1 MKEQGLFRTKLFGGF
16 NKKDVFEYFEVLKSQ
31 VADESSEI
39 VSENAQLKE
48 QLAKKDAQIQSLTS
62 ELQMQTDMGKKAQ
75 TFEAEVSTLRAKNE
89 ELQDALDEMLGY
101 KSRCDEL
108 SRKVLKIESE
118 LMLSATKAK
127 KYENSYSR
135 LKSQVDAIPDLPE
148 NTFEN
153 AKEAL
158 GNLTSSLC
166 ELNRMTEVVLKAKS
180 GDEI

>member
-39 VSENAQLKE
+39 VSQNTDLKE
-48 QLAKKDAQIQSLTS
+48 QIAKKDEQIKALKK
-62 ELQMQTDMGKKAQ
+62 ELEVQTDMSKKAQ
-75 TFEAEVSTLRAKNE
+75 NCEAEISSLQAKNN
-89 ELQDALDEMLGY
+89 ELQDSLDEMLGY

-118 LMLSATKAK
+118 LMLSQTKAK
-127 KYENSYSR
+127 KLENSYSR
-135 LKSQVDAIPDLPE
+135 LKAQVDAIPDLPE
-148 NTFEN
+148 NTYES
-153 AKEAL
+153 AKEAI
-158 GNLTSSLC
+158 GTISSALC
-166 ELNRMTEVVLKAKS
+166 ELNRLRQAIEKAKS